1 MKTTYTINTVEGA
14 FALEGHF
21 FSYLMIPTPTE
32 DVAKLYSSSIAEGTS
47 VLATGP
53 KGKWSPSVE
62 ASIETVRKNVVK
74 EIRNL
79 EAHGDLRP
87 SQVRRLDLLKG
98 WVAGL

>member
-1 MKTTYTINTVEGA
+1 MKTTYTIHTIEGA
-14 FALEGHF
+14 FDLEGHF
-21 FSYLMIPTPTE
+21 FSYLMIPTPVE
-32 DVAKLYSSSIAEGTS
+32 DVTKVICSSLVDGSS

-74 EIRNL
+74 EIRSL

>member
-1 MKTTYTINTVEGA
+1 MKTTYTIHTIEGA
-14 FALEGHF
+14 FALAGHF
-21 FSYLMIPTPTE
+21 FSSVIIPTPVE
-32 DVAKLYSSSIAEGTS
+32 DVAKLYSSSVADGTS

-62 ASIETVRKNVVK
+62 ASIETVRKNVLK

-98 WVAGL
+98 WIAGL